1 VKYEFKNQEV
11 QDNQQKEQVVNAL
24 PPVAKQPARKQID
37 FLPAPL
43 RRVVTSTVTRLSDA
57 HPEAPLR
64 NSLGD
69 ATAQKQVIQLGWLPA
84 VTLISALGL
93 LIVDYAY
100 SVSRLNSL
108 ITLKSISV
116 VESLFVLG
124 ILLMF
129 VPVVV
134 RLLSPQASRFERI
147 CLLCVAGLSLYLVQI
162 TNSPLHFADFDEF
175 LHWRTAED
183 IAQTGHFFQMNTLLP
198 VSPYYPGLQ
207 IVTNALSSLSGL
219 HIFYSGVI
227 VLGVAR
233 LLILLSLFLLFEQV
247 TPSARVASIAT
258 AIYMTNPHFIGFDV
272 QYSYESLS
280 IPIAA
285 FMLFILSRLDT
296 IPYKQRVMTLLAW
309 LVLATLAF
317 THHVTNYVF
326 DAFLL
331 LWSITYLFQRPTG
344 KHRWALV
351 FTAFFGIIMAI
362 TVAFIPGSPVISYLS
377 SYFGGSLADLVRVFV
392 GTSEARPLFV
402 NNTGLL
408 TPFWDRWLIAAS
420 VGIITLTLPF
430 GLIVVWLRHRF
441 NGLALMFAV
450 VVLAYPLSQLFR
462 FTSFG
467 EEIADRSAAFLFLP
481 IAYVM
486 ATFVTQY
493 WSTRRLSWRNT
504 AFITCALSVVF
515 VGGVLLQGGPG
526 LSFLPGPYLVSADN
540 RSIEPQGTQDALWT
554 YSHLGTNNRV
564 ATDRINSLLMSV
576 YGRQYVI
583 THLADNVNVSSLFL
597 DPSVGPS
604 DTKLMRTASIR
615 YLIVDLRLSTD
626 TPLVGVYFESGEP
639 NAGQYTKPLPL
650 SSLTKFDAVSQL
662 NREFDSGAIVI
673 YDVKELT
680 NAS

>member
-1 VKYEFKNQEV
+1 MKYEFKNQEV
-11 QDNQQKEQVVNAL
+11 QDNQHREQTTHAL
-24 PPVAKQPARKQID
+24 PPVAKQPARKRIG

-43 RRVVTSTVTRLSDA
+43 RRVIISTLTRLSDPY
-57 HPEAPLR
+57 PEVSTKNFLVDFASR
-64 NSLGD
+64 
-69 ATAQKQVIQLGWLPA
+69 QQVIQLGWLPA
-84 VTLISALGL
+84 VTLIIAIGL
-93 LIVDYAY
+93 LIVNYAY
-100 SVSRLNSL
+100 SISRIYGIAVLTTFSL
-108 ITLKSISV
+108 
-116 VESLFVLG
+116 VEALFVLG

-134 RLLSPQASRFERI
+134 RLLYPQASRFERV

-162 TNSPLHFADFDEF
+162 TNSPLHFAGFDEF

-233 LLILLSLFLLFEQV
+233 LLIMLSLFLLFEQV
-247 TPSARVASIAT
+247 THSARVASIAT
-258 AIYMTNPHFIGFDV
+258 TIYMTNPHFIGFDV

-296 IPYKQRVMTLLAW
+296 IPYKHRMMTLLAW
-309 LVLATLAF
+309 LVLVALAF

-326 DAFLL
+326 DVFLL
-331 LWSITYLFQRPTG
+331 LWSVTYLFQRPMRV
-344 KHRWALV
+344 HRWKIASTAL
-351 FTAFFGIIMAI
+351 FGISAAI
-362 TVAFIPGSPVISYLS
+362 AVTFIPGSPVITYLS
-377 SYFGGSLADLVRVFV
+377 SYFGGSLADLAHVFV
-392 GTSEARPLFV
+392 GTSQARPLFV

-420 VGIITLTLPF
+420 VGIITLILPC

-441 NGLALMFAV
+441 NGLALLFALA
-450 VVLAYPLSQLFR
+450 VLAYPLSQLFR

-481 IAYVM
+481 IAYIM
-486 ATFVTQY
+486 ATFITQF
-493 WSTRRLSWRNT
+493 WSTRRVNWRNT
-504 AFITCALSVVF
+504 TFITLALSLVF
-515 VGGVLLQGGPG
+515 VGGVILQGGPG

-540 RSIEPQGTQDALWT
+540 RSVEPQGIQDALWT
-554 YSHLGTNNRV
+554 YSHLNANNRI
-564 ATDRINSLLMSV
+564 ATDRINSLLMTT
-576 YGRQYVI
+576 YGRQYAV

-597 DPSVGPS
+597 DSSVEPS
-604 DTKLMRTASIR
+604 DTKLMQTAHIR
-615 YLIVDLRLSTD
+615 YLVVDLRLSTA

-639 NAGQYTKPLPL
+639 DAGQYTQPLPL

-662 NREFDSGAIVI
+662 NREFDSGDIVI

-680 NAS
+680 DAP